1 MKVLK
6 LIGKFLALF
15 LIGGAVY
22 FGIECLWRGWSHWT
36 MFILGGLCFV
46 IIGGLNEFYGW
57 EMPFWKQ
64 CLIGAAVITALEFAI
79 GMIVGIFGTSKLMS
93 YLFCKHNEEIYTL
106 IIGFSLSSL
115 FLLLKETFR
124 YNYSVIEIIIGLIL
138 LVIGFFW
145 KSFTHNNF

>member
-57 EMPFWKQ
+57 EIPFWKQ
-64 CLIGAAVITALEFAI
+64 CLIGAAVITALEFTV
-79 GMIVGIFGTSKLMS
+79 GMIVNKWLGWAIWDYSNLPLNICGQICLP
-93 YLFCKHNEEIYTL
+93 
-106 IIGFSLSSL
+106 FSLIWILLSGVAIIVDDYLRYWL
-115 FLLLKETFR
+115 FGEEKPR
-124 YNYSVIEIIIGLIL
+124 YNFKLRG
-138 LVIGFFW
+138 
-145 KSFTHNNF
+145 

>member
-64 CLIGAAVITALEFAI
+64 CLIGAAVITALEFAV
-79 GMIVGIFGTSKLMS
+79 GMMVNKWLGWAIWDYSHLPLNICGQICLP
-93 YLFCKHNEEIYTL
+93 
-106 IIGFSLSSL
+106 FSLIWVALSGVAVVVDDYLRYLL
-115 FLLLKETFR
+115 FGEEKPH
-124 YNYSVIEIIIGLIL
+124 YNFKLRG
-138 LVIGFFW
+138 
-145 KSFTHNNF
+145 

>member
-15 LIGGAVY
+15 LIGGAAY

-64 CLIGAAVITALEFAI
+64 CLIGAAVITALEFAV
-79 GMIVGIFGTSKLMS
+79 GMIVNKWLGWAIWDYSNLPLNICGQICLP
-93 YLFCKHNEEIYTL
+93 
-106 IIGFSLSSL
+106 FSLIWIVLSGVAIV
-115 FLLLKETFR
+115 T
-124 YNYSVIEIIIGLIL
+124 N
-138 LVIGFFW
+138 
-145 KSFTHNNF
+145 

>member
-15 LIGGAVY
+15 LIGGAAY

-36 MFILGGLCFV
+36 MFILGGLCFI

-64 CLIGAAVITALEFAI
+64 CLIGAAVITALEFAV
-79 GMIVGIFGTSKLMS
+79 GMIVNKWLGWAIWDYSNLPLNICGQICLP
-93 YLFCKHNEEIYTL
+93 
-106 IIGFSLSSL
+106 FSLIWVALSGVAIVVDDYL
-115 FLLLKETFR
+115 R
-124 YNYSVIEIIIGLIL
+124 YW
-138 LVIGFFW
+138 FFGEE
-145 KSFTHNNF
+145 KPHYNFKLRG